1 MIEEEILQGAKSAMQ
16 KTIAHLQTDLLKIRT
31 GKANP
36 AMLDSVMVEYYGSP
50 VPLQQVASVTT
61 PDART
66 IVVQPWEKKVLSDIE
81 KGIIQANLNLN
92 PMNDGEVIRINV
104 PPLTEER
111 RKEMVKLAKACGED
125 AKVAIRNSRREANE
139 QTKKAQ
145 KDGLAEDL
153 AKDLEASVQ
162 KTTDAMIAE
171 VDMLVAHKEKEVLTV

>member
-1 MIEEEILQGAKSAMQ
+1 MNEEEILNEAETAMQ
-16 KTIAHLQTDLLKIRT
+16 KTLSHLQAELLKIRT

-36 AMLDSVMVEYYGSP
+36 AMLDSVMVDYYGAP
-50 VPLQQVASVTT
+50 VPIQQVANVTT

-66 IVVQPWEKKVLSDIE
+66 LVVQPWEKKVLGDIE

-92 PMNDGEVIRINV
+92 PQNDGEIIRINV

-111 RKEMVKLAKACGED
+111 RKEMVKIAKACGED

-139 QTKKAQ
+139 ATKKAQ

-162 KTTDAMIAE
+162 KLTDAMIAD
-171 VDMLVAHKEKEVLTV
+171 VDALVARKEKEVLTV